1 MENFPIFF
9 RNKVEEVFYRFE
21 LALEKYNNLKKS
33 DNNSDI
39 NFVFKIYLFEA
50 YILREYKNYIKYL
63 ISVGKLEDNDSSR
76 NEIEICSKI
85 LKSSIIEPQVF
96 YRKKTIFRDMYISPH
111 LKDIYEWIVKKIELN
126 PNYVLSTIEINALES
141 AIKLLESG
149 LDGHYIPFECVR
161 PHIPFGIRERV
172 VKKGFMVDY
181 YVSVYTPIIEIS
193 INKNL
198 GHMSPHEPSIRELRL
213 RENIKYIE
221 IYIEKIK
228 KVLDFYQNNNSRM
241 ISLNNKKKT
250 L

>member
-1 MENFPIFF
+1 MEDFPIFF
-9 RNKVEEVFYRFE
+9 RNRVEEVFYRFE

-39 NFVFKIYLFEA
+39 DFVFKIYLFEA
-50 YILREYKNYIKYL
+50 YMLREYKNYIKYL
-63 ISVGKLEDNDSSR
+63 ISVGKLEDNDSNR
-76 NEIEICSKI
+76 KEIDICSKI

-96 YRKKTIFRDMYISPH
+96 YRKETLFRDMYISPH

-141 AIKLLESG
+141 AITLLKSG

-161 PHIPFGIRERV
+161 PFIPYGMERV

-181 YVSVYTPIIEIS
+181 YVSVYTPPKEEIS
-193 INKNL
+193 INTPG
-198 GHMSPHEPSIRELRL
+198 GHMIPYEPSMRELRL

-241 ISLNNKKKT
+241 ISLNKKKT